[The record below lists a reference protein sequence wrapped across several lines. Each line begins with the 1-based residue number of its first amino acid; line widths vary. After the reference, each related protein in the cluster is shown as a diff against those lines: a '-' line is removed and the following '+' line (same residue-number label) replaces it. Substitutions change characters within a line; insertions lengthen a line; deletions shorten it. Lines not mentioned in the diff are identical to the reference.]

1 MKRRALTIAALAVV
15 VAVAVYSL
23 ASGGNGD
30 VVQPALVVGSAHAS
44 PASAVTL
51 TFRATAASGHQGT
64 LVIDYTLNVAG
75 PVRAGC
81 VGAHSEG
88 LPVARKGAVLSI
100 TLVPATLGGNWC
112 AGAFTARVVETER
125 PYCSPG
131 ALCPQFIRLL
141 GTVAH
146 TSFRI
151 AG

>member
-1 MKRRALTIAALAVV
+1 MKRRALTVVALAVV

-30 VVQPALVVGSAHAS
+30 VVQPALVVGTTHVS

-51 TFRATAASGHQGT
+51 RFRAAAGSGRQGT
-64 LVIDYTLNVAG
+64 LLVDYTLNVAG
-75 PVRAGC
+75 PVRSGC
-81 VGAHSEG
+81 IGAHSEA
-88 LPVARKGAVLSI
+88 LPVARKGAEVSVKLA
-100 TLVPATLGGNWC
+100 PATLGGSWC

-131 ALCPQFIRLL
+131 TMCPQFIRLL
-141 GTVAH
+141 GTVAQ
-146 TSFRI
+146 TSFRV

>member
-1 MKRRALTIAALAVV
+1 MKRRALTIAAVAVV

-30 VVQPALVVGSAHAS
+30 VVQPALVVGSAHVS

-51 TFRATAASGHQGT
+51 RFRATAGSGRQGT
-64 LVIDYTLNVAG
+64 FVIDYTLDVAG

-88 LPVARKGAVLSI
+88 LPVAGKGAVLSV
-100 TLVPATLGGNWC
+100 TLVPATLGGSWC

-125 PYCSPG
+125 PYCAPG
-131 ALCPQFIRLL
+131 TMCPQFIRLL
-141 GTVAH
+141 GTVARAG
-146 TSFRI
+146 FRV